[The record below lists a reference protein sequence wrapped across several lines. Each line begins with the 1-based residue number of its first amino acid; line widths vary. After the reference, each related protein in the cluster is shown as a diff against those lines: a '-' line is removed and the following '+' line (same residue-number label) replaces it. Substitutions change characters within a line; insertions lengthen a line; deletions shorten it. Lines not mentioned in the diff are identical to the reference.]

1 MTLRVCVS
9 AYVRGV
15 AQCVGGGKC
24 FLFQGRWCLCAPC
37 VCNTLLFFFFF
48 FFHLLWDPGCDWR
61 VVCVCVWCAY
71 ACACARALMCV
82 LFLCLYLCLSLSLSL
97 NLMVF
102 SYPLFFFCGEEVAVV
117 RGEGRVTVQSSN
129 APNPSNPSKS
139 SSPPFLSADCTFL
152 QSSVCSP
159 CSAIER

>member
-1 MTLRVCVS
+1 VTLRVCVS

-71 ACACARALMCV
+71 ACACAHALMCV

-102 SYPLFFFCGEEVAVV
+102 SYPLFFFLWGGGGGCERG
-117 RGEGRVTVQSSN
+117 GEGYSSKFKRSKPVQSVEIFISTL
-129 APNPSNPSKS
+129 SERRLHV
-139 SSPPFLSADCTFL
+139 SPVIRLLAMLCY
-152 QSSVCSP
+152 
-159 CSAIER
+159 